1 MPADSKFRVKL
12 LLLLL
17 QRLRVET
24 RDGVTITERGKE
36 KINRASSS
44 PTIEKTRCPPS
55 ESRASSSSSPPPPSP
70 PPRHPV
76 HVFNSKIDEGR
87 KALQRSQLLF
97 RRKEDTRA
105 IEDISKCI
113 EHLWLVLRYAI
124 LNLEVI
130 QAAISLA
137 KQEGL
142 LVSLDLASFEAG
154 ALVHVYTDGTVL
166 VAHEGV
172 EMGQGL
178 HTKVAQITAS
188 AFNILLSSVF
198 ISDTSTNKVRMEP
211 VASRNNFN
219 SFAKEESRSA
229 AIGRQ
234 QMVTEKG
241 GNSIQ
246 TLGRDSVRNEEKTRR
261 LLAGGEGLDQKI
273 KKKRSIGAIGNRVV
287 TGERDV
293 KRSVSSKGKC

>member
-87 KALQRSQLLF
+87 KALQVLKQWSLLYAMQRSQLLF

-113 EHLWLVLRYAI
+113 EVSQEYAI

-198 ISDTSTNKVRMEP
+198 ISDTSTNK
-211 VASRNNFN
+211 
-219 SFAKEESRSA
+219 EESRSA